1 MDLQLIRTFL
11 EVAATGS
18 FGAASG
24 RLFVTQ
30 SAVSLRIHR
39 LEEQLGR
46 PLFDRTKSGVIL
58 TPAGREFRGFA
69 TSIIRNWEQARQRV
83 GSLDKAPTSL
93 VIGAESTLWP
103 RFGFKWLDRLS
114 AENPDI
120 QIRAVLAEHDGLVQ
134 MALSGE
140 AQVVLSHSS
149 IDRPGMHSDR
159 LIEEQL
165 VMVCPWPEATVETV
179 AQAYALVDWGSEFLR
194 FHETS
199 LPALSDP
206 KLILTDG
213 SMAAWFIHTRPFAA
227 YLPVRFV
234 QSLSAESSLNLVADA
249 PSYTLTSWAV
259 WRDDLDASLLHV
271 AKRTLDETLAEVRA
285 TASKVLDQM

>member
-24 RLFVTQ
+24 RLYVTQ
-30 SAVSLRIHR
+30 SAVSLRVHR

-46 PLFDRTKSGVIL
+46 PLFDRTKSGVTL

-103 RFGFKWLDRLS
+103 RFGFKWLDRLRD
-114 AENPDI
+114 ENPHI

-140 AQVVLSHSS
+140 VQVVLSHSS

-165 VMVCPWPEATVETV
+165 VMVCPWPDATVESV
-179 AQAYALVDWGSEFLR
+179 SQAYALVDWGSDFLR

-199 LPALSDP
+199 LPLLSDP

-213 SMAAWFIHTRPFAA
+213 SMAAWFIRSRPLAA
-227 YLPVRFV
+227 YLPVRLV
-234 QSLSAESSLNLVADA
+234 QASPDDRSLNLVTDA
-249 PSYTLTSWAV
+249 PIYTLTSWAV
-259 WRDDLDASLLHV
+259 WREDLDSALRLV
-271 AKRTLDETLAEVRA
+271 ARKALDETLAEVSDA
-285 TASKVLDQM
+285 ASKVLDQM